1 MVAAADI
8 ILQSIRESESDLNIR
23 FDGDEFCCLSADASD
38 QTNNL
43 ITEPVLKAIK

>member
-1 MVAAADI
+1 MLDLMVM
-8 ILQSIRESESDLNIR
+8 
-23 FDGDEFCCLSADASD
+23 DGDEFCCLLADASD

>member
-1 MVAAADI
+1 MVVVADV
-8 ILQSIRESESDLNIR
+8 ILQSIRESDFDVR
-23 FDGDEFCCLSADASD
+23 FDGDEFCCLLADASD